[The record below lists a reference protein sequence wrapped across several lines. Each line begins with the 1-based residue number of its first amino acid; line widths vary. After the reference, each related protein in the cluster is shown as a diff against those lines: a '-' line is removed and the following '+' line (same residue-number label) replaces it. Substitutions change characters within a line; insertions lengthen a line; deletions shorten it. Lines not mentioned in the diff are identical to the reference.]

1 MFHGLLLSDTFFA
14 HACLCITFCPIFLV
28 DSNKTGTGAVPESF
42 PGSILLQR
50 IEGKL
55 SLHPLYR
62 NYGGNK
68 NEVFDYFARQI
79 LLVSNPS
86 FNRYNE
92 RCGNE
97 LISEIYTVP
106 DEAFGLLII
115 YNECHVWQKQVEQ
128 KKRKEK
134 VTRNRKRF
142 CDGKSGNR
150 QGWTSEGIT
159 LFHSLCIQVRDRRK
173 ETKEEEVLIRKKFA
187 DARIAVENS
196 NTTTGTGTASSNT
209 DEAHGD
215 SSIAEDE
222 YYIVDEN
229 IRDLFSSTDSSD
241 EEE

>member
-1 MFHGLLLSDTFFA
+1 
-14 HACLCITFCPIFLV
+14 V
-28 DSNKTGTGAVPESF
+28 DV
-42 PGSILLQR
+42 GS
-50 IEGKL
+50 
-55 SLHPLYR
+55 
-62 NYGGNK
+62 
-68 NEVFDYFARQI
+68 
-79 LLVSNPS
+79 
-86 FNRYNE
+86 
-92 RCGNE
+92 
-97 LISEIYTVP
+97 
-106 DEAFGLLII
+106 
-115 YNECHVWQKQVEQ
+115 
-128 KKRKEK
+128 
-134 VTRNRKRF
+134 
-142 CDGKSGNR
+142 
-150 QGWTSEGIT
+150 IT